1 MEILGSSQQTM
12 EAALQ
17 VRSARAE
24 LLAANVANADTP
36 GYQSR
41 DLNFDGALTSALADP
56 TSASGSSATVAPE
69 NIRFDHNDVDVSQ
82 QLGRAYENSL
92 DYVATLKLYGD
103 SLGRIKAATG
113 T

>member
-1 MEILGSSQQTM
+1 MEILGPAQQTM

-36 GYQSR
+36 GYQPR
-41 DLNFDGALTSALADP
+41 DLNFDDALARVLDDP
-56 TSASGSSATVAPE
+56 GGSAGSNAATAPE
-69 NIRFDHNDVDVSQ
+69 NIRYDGNDVDVSE
-82 QLGRAYENSL
+82 QLGRAYKNSL
-92 DYVATLKLYGD
+92 DYVATLRLYGD
-103 SLGRIKAATG
+103 SMGRIKTATG